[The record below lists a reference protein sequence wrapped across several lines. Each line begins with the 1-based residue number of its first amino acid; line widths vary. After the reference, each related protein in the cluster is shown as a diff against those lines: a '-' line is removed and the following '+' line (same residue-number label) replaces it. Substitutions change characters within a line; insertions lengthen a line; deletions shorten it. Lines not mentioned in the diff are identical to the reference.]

1 MLSERIKRLR
11 ERQRTTTP
19 TICLD
24 RARLV
29 TKYYSQV
36 SNEPMVLHRAKFF
49 KYFLENRTIFIDEDS
64 LLAGHTASRLVG
76 CPVFVD
82 VLSWLSD
89 EIENADTRAYDPY
102 QFLPGEKEELKDLAS
117 KWKGHTF
124 GDYTKEQIDSES
136 ALMEELGIFTIG
148 SREKDTGANAPDY
161 YNLVKRGYR
170 FYIDECRKQ
179 IASLD
184 NVDVDALG
192 RKNTWESFI
201 IVMEAIIDHAHRYAD
216 LAEKM
221 SAECSNAER
230 RQQLLT
236 IAENCRTVPEHP
248 PKNFHQATQLVW
260 FTHLA
265 FMLEGNGH
273 NHCLGR
279 FDQYMYP
286 YAKADLESG
295 RETQDSIVERLTNL
309 WIKTLT
315 INKVRSQAHTFSSA
329 GSPLYQNVTIGGQ
342 TRDKKDAV
350 NPLSYLVLKS
360 VAQAHLPQPNLTV
373 RYHAGLNPDFMNEAI
388 EVMKLG
394 FGMPAFN
401 NDEIII
407 PSFIEKGVKEQDAY
421 DYSAIGCVETAVP
434 GKWGY
439 RCTGMSY
446 MNFPKVLLIAMNDG
460 IDPSSGKRF
469 APAYGRFVDM
479 QSYDDLK
486 TAWDK
491 TLRYLTRMSVIV
503 ENSIDLSLEREVP
516 DILCSALTDDCIG
529 RGKHLK
535 EGGAVYDYISGLQV
549 GIANLSDSLAA
560 VKKLVFEEKRISTSE
575 LWSAL
580 QSDYA
585 GERGEEIRQMLINDA
600 PKYGNDDDYAD
611 KLVRDCYDVYVDEI
625 AKYPNTRYGRGPIGG
640 IRYSGTS
647 SISANV
653 GQGRGTL
660 ATPDGRHAGTPL
672 AEGCSPAHNMDK
684 HGPTSVLKSVSKL
697 PTDEIVGGVLLNQKV
712 NPQTLAK
719 EEDKQKL
726 IALLRT
732 FFNRL
737 HGYHIQYNV
746 VSRETLIDAQKHP
759 EKHRDLIVRVAG
771 YSAFFNVL
779 SKATQDDIIARTE
792 HAL

>member
-286 YAKADLESG
+286 FYQADLKNGVSEDFISDLVNELKLKVSEIKIYRPAMEAQSYAGCPLWMHMFLGGQKADGKDACNPLTDLIL
-295 RETQDSIVERLTNL
+295 RSILKCLPKNRLCRSATITTSTAIHSAWPWSAYEVEIVILRSSMTIYVFQTCSL
-309 WIKTLT
+309 W
-315 INKVRSQAHTFSSA
+315 
-329 GSPLYQNVTIGGQ
+329 VTIS
-342 TRDKKDAV
+342 KKRANTV
-350 NPLSYLVLKS
+350 S
-360 VAQAHLPQPNLTV
+360 VVVWKIWCLALP
-373 RYHAGLNPDFMNEAI
+373 
-388 EVMKLG
+388 MK
-394 FGMPAFN
+394 MPMW
-401 NDEIII
+401 
-407 PSFIEKGVKEQDAY
+407 V
-421 DYSAIGCVETAVP
+421 
-434 GKWGY
+434 
-439 RCTGMSY
+439 
-446 MNFPKVLLIAMNDG
+446 
-460 IDPSSGKRF
+460 SS
-469 APAYGRFVDM
+469 
-479 QSYDDLK
+479 
-486 TAWDK
+486 
-491 TLRYLTRMSVIV
+491 
-503 ENSIDLSLEREVP
+503 
-516 DILCSALTDDCIG
+516 
-529 RGKHLK
+529 
-535 EGGAVYDYISGLQV
+535 
-549 GIANLSDSLAA
+549 
-560 VKKLVFEEKRISTSE
+560 
-575 LWSAL
+575 
-580 QSDYA
+580 
-585 GERGEEIRQMLINDA
+585 
-600 PKYGNDDDYAD
+600 
-611 KLVRDCYDVYVDEI
+611 
-625 AKYPNTRYGRGPIGG
+625 
-640 IRYSGTS
+640 
-647 SISANV
+647 
-653 GQGRGTL
+653 
-660 ATPDGRHAGTPL
+660 
-672 AEGCSPAHNMDK
+672 
-684 HGPTSVLKSVSKL
+684 
-697 PTDEIVGGVLLNQKV
+697 
-712 NPQTLAK
+712 
-719 EEDKQKL
+719 
-726 IALLRT
+726 
-732 FFNRL
+732 
-737 HGYHIQYNV
+737 
-746 VSRETLIDAQKHP
+746 TLIKFLKLH
-759 EKHRDLIVRVAG
+759 
-771 YSAFFNVL
+771 
-779 SKATQDDIIARTE
+779 
-792 HAL
+792 